1 MRLALAAIWLLL
13 ATTARAAEPPLVPPA
28 QEGVR
33 LLQALETT
41 PLAVIGRVGE
51 CAAIDLH
58 GWRAALVVESALVGE
73 AKAGETLTIAWEELS
88 GARPERFVTGE
99 RLLLALE
106 PLASGSLWRARFPD
120 VVEYVRVRAVSQR
133 GLAFLR
139 SPSLGSV
146 QLLAHYLALPAGG
159 RASPAGRAH
168 LLALAAEG
176 ERALAVS
183 AAARLATLGAGA
195 PLEAGEATLALQALT
210 RAEGDGE
217 LSGELLTW
225 IARTRPP
232 GLAERLDA
240 ALAADPRAPANFVS
254 ARAALPGGIANEH
267 LATLL
272 GDPAPARRAAAAG
285 AATAAESPRLA
296 ALARRDPAP
305 EVRIAALR
313 RLAALDGARSLEAL
327 LEAFPD
333 REPAVRAE
341 AARLAA
347 GLGPGA
353 VPRLRE
359 VALGWP
365 SPAPETAVSA
375 LRLSNSPEAVEALRV
390 LADTH
395 ADARIRALAALA
407 VGRPLGHAD

>member
-1 MRLALAAIWLLL
+1 MRRALVVLGLLL
-13 ATTARAAEPPLVPPA
+13 ATVARSAEPPLVPAA

-33 LLQALETT
+33 LLQALETA
-41 PLAVIGRVGE
+41 PLAVVGRIGE
-51 CAAIDLH
+51 CTALDLH

-73 AKAGETLTIAWEELS
+73 AKPGETLTIAWEELAS
-88 GARPERFVTGE
+88 ARPERFASGE

-120 VVEYVRVRAVSQR
+120 VKEYLRVRAVSQR
-133 GLAFLR
+133 GQAFLR
-139 SPSLGSV
+139 SPSLGSLEV
-146 QLLAHYLALPAGG
+146 LGHYLALPADL

-183 AAARLATLGAGA
+183 AANRLATLGVGA
-195 PLEAGEATLALQALT
+195 PLEAGDATLALRALA
-210 RAEGDGE
+210 RAQSDAEFSD
-217 LSGELLTW
+217 ELLAW
-225 IARTRPP
+225 IVRTQPP
-232 GLAERLDA
+232 GLAEPLDA
-240 ALAADPRAPANFVS
+240 ALAADPRAPANFVA
-254 ARAALPGGIANEH
+254 ARAALPGGIPNAR

-272 GDPAPARRAAAAG
+272 ADPNPARRAAAAG
-285 AATAAESPRLA
+285 AAPAAESARLA
-296 ALARRDPAP
+296 TLVRGDPAP

-313 RLAALDGARSLEAL
+313 RLAALEGADSLEPL
-327 LEAFPD
+327 LAAFTD
-333 REPAVRAE
+333 REPSVRAE

-365 SPAPETAVSA
+365 SPAPETAVAA
-375 LRLSNSPEAVEALRV
+375 LRLSNSREAVEALGV
-390 LADTH
+390 LADSH
-395 ADARIRALAALA
+395 SDARIRALAGLA